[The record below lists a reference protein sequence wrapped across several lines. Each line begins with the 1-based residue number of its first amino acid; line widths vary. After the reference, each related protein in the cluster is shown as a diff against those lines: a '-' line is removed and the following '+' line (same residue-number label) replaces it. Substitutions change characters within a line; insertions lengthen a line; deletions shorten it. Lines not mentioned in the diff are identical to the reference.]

1 MEDNL
6 SILLAMMRLLSVVAK
21 LNSNICLTILKQKAD
36 QLFPAMRL
44 VNINSILGSVL
55 SDPFSYTK
63 MLTFGQDGHLIWA
76 LVAGPKAISNL
87 TISNRMKIKR
97 MEPFNDSDHSA
108 LEDLL
113 DRALTQIIPGTVESQ
128 IL

>member
-1 MEDNL
+1 M
-6 SILLAMMRLLSVVAK
+6 K
-21 LNSNICLTILKQKAD
+21 SNICLTTLNLKVEKIHQD
-36 QLFPAMRL
+36 TPQ
-44 VNINSILGSVL
+44 VTSIFYVGSVM
-55 SDPFSYTK
+55 SDPFNYTK

-76 LVAGPKAISNL
+76 LVAGSKAVSTL

-97 MEPFNDSDHSA
+97 MEPFNDNDLSA